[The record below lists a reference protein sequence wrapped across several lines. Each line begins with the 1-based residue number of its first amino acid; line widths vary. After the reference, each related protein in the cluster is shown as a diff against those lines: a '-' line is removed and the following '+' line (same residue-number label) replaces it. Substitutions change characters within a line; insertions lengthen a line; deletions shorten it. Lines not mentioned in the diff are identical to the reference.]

1 MAEKSEKKRFTAF
14 VLCLFF
20 GILGIHR
27 FYVGKTGTGILWLFT
42 LGLFGIGAL
51 IDLIMILSG
60 SFTDTQKNFVKD
72 WTVKKEKIGAL
83 PIIGVFVGWFV
94 LFLIAGALITSK
106 KESEQISTISKE
118 EAITEKT
125 EKTMEEDARARLDP
139 LNLGDEIVKELVGKS
154 VPYDKWSEWG
164 SPQTLEG
171 TNNSRWVVYLEKAN
185 ISFVS
190 NKATDIINFAGFG
203 KNAAYN
209 YIKNLE
215 NARKEKIES
224 QFSAWDGSHSNLTTF
239 IKNNMNDRKSYEH
252 VKTVSW
258 DNGNYLIV
266 QTTFR
271 GKNAFGAL
279 VLNTVKAKVSLDG
292 EILEILEQN

>member
-1 MAEKSEKKRFTAF
+1 MDKVKWYNRKGLVILWLFLFWPVGLFGLFKSKTFKKALKVILGIIFS
-14 VLCLFF
+14 FF
-20 GILGIHR
+20 GILFLVAI
-27 FYVGKTGTGILWLFT
+27 FT
-42 LGLFGIGAL
+42 PSNEDKIVKMQQNTQ
-51 IDLIMILSG
+51 DL
-60 SFTDTQKNFVKD
+60 
-72 WTVKKEKIGAL
+72 E
-83 PIIGVFVGWFV
+83 
-94 LFLIAGALITSK
+94 
-106 KESEQISTISKE
+106 EQNK
-118 EAITEKT
+118 
-125 EKTMEEDARARLDP
+125 MEEDARARLDH

-224 QFSAWDGSHSNLTTF
+224 QFSAWDGSHINLTTL
-239 IKNNMNDRKSYEH
+239 IKNNMNDRKSYKH
-252 VKTVSW
+252 VKTVYW

-279 VLNTVKAKVSLDG
+279 VLNTFKAKVSLDG